1 MVKLETE
8 TTCKKLEFSSDS
20 FQLRGVLHLPA
31 VKSPVIVIGSHG
43 LLSSSESP
51 KQIELA
57 RRCNTFGIAY
67 FRFDHRGCGQSQG
80 DFARVTSL
88 SARSSD
94 LLAAVR
100 LMRAN
105 ADTGNRV
112 GLFGS
117 SMGGAT
123 CLSAAG
129 EARAESLVTFAAPV
143 RNRSINR
150 TIHTPHHPAG
160 AQSQLDKLDLEFD
173 ISGKLAD
180 IHHVLIF
187 HGETDNVVP
196 FSDALE
202 IYHKARK
209 PKKLIRQPGGDHLM
223 SNPLHQKEFIRE
235 TALWFKTYFELSRP
249 QKFQ

>member
-1 MVKLETE
+1 MVKLMSEVI
-8 TTCKKLEFSSDS
+8 CKKLEFLSDG
-20 FQLRGVLHLPA
+20 FQLRGMLHLPA
-31 VKSPVIVIGSHG
+31 VESPAIVIGSHG
-43 LLSSSESP
+43 LLSSSDSP

-57 RRCNTFGIAY
+57 RRCNAFGIAF

-80 DFARVTSL
+80 DFAKVTSL
-88 SARSSD
+88 SARTRD

-100 LMRAN
+100 LMREN

-129 EARAESLVTFAAPV
+129 EARAETLVTFAAPV
-143 RNRSINR
+143 RSRSIKDA
-150 TIHTPHHPAG
+150 TKAQHHPDG
-160 AQSQLDKLDLEFD
+160 GRPQLDKSDLEFD
-173 ISGKLAD
+173 ISDKLAD
-180 IHHVLIF
+180 IHHILIF
-187 HGETDNVVP
+187 HGEADSVVP

-202 IYHKARK
+202 IYQKARN

-223 SNPLHQKEFIRE
+223 SNQTHQKQFIRQA
-235 TALWFKTYFELSRP
+235 ALWFKSFFELQS
-249 QKFQ
+249 

>member
-1 MVKLETE
+1 MVKLKPETI
-8 TTCKKLEFSSDS
+8 CKKLEFSSDG
-20 FQLRGVLHLPA
+20 FQLRGMLHLPA
-31 VKSPVIVIGSHG
+31 VESPAIVIGSHG
-43 LLSSSESP
+43 LLSSSDSP

-57 RRCNTFGIAY
+57 RRCNAYGIAF

-80 DFARVTSL
+80 DFAKVTSL
-88 SARSSD
+88 SARSRD

-100 LMRAN
+100 LMREN
-105 ADTGNRV
+105 ADTGNLV

-143 RNRSINR
+143 RSRPINS
-150 TIHTPHHPAG
+150 TIETQHNPDG
-160 AQSQLDKLDLEFD
+160 APSQLDKLDLEFD
-173 ISGKLAD
+173 ISEKLAN
-180 IHHVLIF
+180 IHHILIF
-187 HGETDNVVP
+187 HGEADNVVP

-202 IYHKARK
+202 IYQKARN

-223 SNPLHQKEFIRE
+223 SNQAHQIQFIRE
-235 TALWFKTYFELSRP
+235 AALWFKTYFELSSS
-249 QKFQ
+249 

>member
-1 MVKLETE
+1 MVKLESK
-8 TTCKKLEFSSDS
+8 TTCKKLEFSSDG

-31 VKSPVIVIGSHG
+31 VKSTAIVIGSHG

-57 RRCNTFGIAY
+57 RRCNAFGIAY

-80 DFARVTSL
+80 DFAKVTSL
-88 SARSSD
+88 TARSSD

-105 ADTGNRV
+105 ADTGNRI

-129 EARAESLVTFAAPV
+129 EARAKSLVTFAAPV
-143 RNRSINR
+143 RSRSINGA
-150 TIHTPHHPAG
+150 IHAPHHPAG
-160 AQSQLDKLDLEFD
+160 TQSQLDKLDLEFD
-173 ISGKLAD
+173 ISEKLAD

-187 HGETDNVVP
+187 HGETDTVVP
-196 FSDALE
+196 YSNALE
-202 IYHKARK
+202 IYQKARK
-209 PKKLIRQPGGDHLM
+209 PKKLIRQSGGDHLM
-223 SNPLHQKEFIRE
+223 SNHAHQKEFIRE
-235 TALWFKTYFELSRP
+235 AALWFKTHFELSRS
-249 QKFQ
+249 

>member
-1 MVKLETE
+1 M
-8 TTCKKLEFSSDS
+8 
-20 FQLRGVLHLPA
+20 LHLPA
-31 VKSPVIVIGSHG
+31 VESPAIVIGSHG
-43 LLSSSESP
+43 LLSSSDSP

-57 RRCNTFGIAY
+57 RRCNAFGIAF

-80 DFARVTSL
+80 DFAKVTSL
-88 SARSSD
+88 SARTRD

-100 LMRAN
+100 LMRKN

-143 RNRSINR
+143 RSRSING
-150 TIHTPHHPAG
+150 TIETQHNPDGSRP
-160 AQSQLDKLDLEFD
+160 QLDKLSLEFD
-173 ISGKLAD
+173 ISDKLAD
-180 IHHVLIF
+180 IHHILIF
-187 HGETDNVVP
+187 HGESDNVVS

-202 IYHKARK
+202 IYHKTRN

-223 SNPLHQKEFIRE
+223 SNQTHQKQFIRQA
-235 TALWFKTYFELSRP
+235 ALWFKTFFELQSL
-249 QKFQ
+249 

>member
-1 MVKLETE
+1 MVKLKPETIR
-8 TTCKKLEFSSDS
+8 KKLEFSSDG
-20 FQLRGVLHLPA
+20 FQLRGMLHLPA
-31 VKSPVIVIGSHG
+31 VNSPAIVIGSHG
-43 LLSSSESP
+43 LLSSSDSP

-57 RRCNTFGIAY
+57 RRCNAFGIAY

-80 DFARVTSL
+80 DFANVTSL
-88 SARSSD
+88 SGRSRD

-100 LMRAN
+100 LMREN

-143 RNRSINR
+143 RSRSING
-150 TIHTPHHPAG
+150 TLKTQYNPDG
-160 AQSQLDKLDLEFD
+160 APSQLDKLDLEFD
-173 ISGKLAD
+173 ISEKLAS

-187 HGETDNVVP
+187 HGEADNVVP

-202 IYHKARK
+202 IYQKARN

-223 SNPLHQKEFIRE
+223 SNQAHQKEFIRE
-235 TALWFKTYFELSRP
+235 AALWFETYFELSSS
-249 QKFQ
+249 

>member
-1 MVKLETE
+1 MVKLVFEVI
-8 TTCKKLEFSSDS
+8 CKKLEFLSDG
-20 FQLRGVLHLPA
+20 FQLRGMLHLPA
-31 VKSPVIVIGSHG
+31 VESPAVVIGSHG
-43 LLSSSESP
+43 LLSSSDSP

-57 RRCNTFGIAY
+57 RRCNAFGIAF

-80 DFARVTSL
+80 DFAKVTSL
-88 SARSSD
+88 SARTRD

-100 LMRAN
+100 LMREN

-129 EARAESLVTFAAPV
+129 EARAEPLVTFAAPV
-143 RNRSINR
+143 RSRPIKGA
-150 TIHTPHHPAG
+150 TEAQHHPDG
-160 AQSQLDKLDLEFD
+160 GRPQLDKSDLEFD
-173 ISGKLAD
+173 ISDKLAD
-180 IHHVLIF
+180 IHHILIF
-187 HGETDNVVP
+187 HGEADNVVP

-202 IYHKARK
+202 IYQKARN

-223 SNPLHQKEFIRE
+223 SNQTHQKQFIRQA
-235 TALWFKTYFELSRP
+235 ALWFKSFFELQS
-249 QKFQ
+249 